1 VRRLSWVLIAAV
13 AAVAPVACGGGGD
26 DGGNGDLVWVGKPT
40 LTRPASLP
48 RDRVLNGFI
57 RNDGLR
63 RVTIEAKN
71 VRAVDRSGNALKGNA
86 TFIRGYIH
94 PLYPPTRPPAGG
106 LPDSERIRLGQVVRL
121 EPGKRTHLSVAWRL
135 SPGAEPPERIDYG
148 FGWLPIPGS

>member
-1 VRRLSWVLIAAV
+1 VRRLSWVLVVAL
-13 AAVAPVACGGGGD
+13 AAVAPLACGGGD
-26 DGGNGDLVWVGKPT
+26 DGGNGDLVWVGQP
-40 LTRPASLP
+40 RVVRVENLP
-48 RDRVLNGFI
+48 RDRVLNGFV

-63 RVTIEAKN
+63 RITIEAKD
-71 VRAVDRSGNALKGNA
+71 VRAVDRSGNPLKGNA

-121 EPGKRTHLSVAWRL
+121 EPGKQTHLSVAWRL
-135 SPGAEPPERIDYG
+135 APGAEAPDRIDYG

>member
-1 VRRLSWVLIAAV
+1 VRRPSWVLIAVV
-13 AAVAPVACGGGGD
+13 AAVAPVACSGGGE
-26 DGGNGDLVWVGKPT
+26 DGGNGDLVWVGKPRVVRVET
-40 LTRPASLP
+40 LP

-63 RVTIEAKN
+63 RLTLEAKD
-71 VRAVDRSGNALKGNA
+71 VRAVDRSGETLKSNA
-86 TFIRGYIH
+86 TFIRGYVH

-121 EPGKRTHLSVAWRL
+121 EPGKETHLSVAWRL
-135 SPGAEPPERIDYG
+135 APGANAPDRIDYG